1 MPDTDLGYVIMKN
14 LTNVICI
21 LFGCMLVLSCG
32 NKLSEQELRNLEI
45 RAEKGDTEA
54 ALQLVDYYGHLELC
68 NRETKEKAAQGDKD
82 AQELVKKS
90 NEIEEAYV
98 KWLYKAAE
106 NGDAESAYEVAM
118 DRHMEFTSN
127 IMVKK
132 NKREYR
138 KFMEMAITGG
148 YQPSAGGFMDEYK
161 KYYQNQSEEWWDSD
175 SIKTKEQLSEVTYSI
190 SE

>member
-1 MPDTDLGYVIMKN
+1 MKN

-54 ALQLVDYYGHLELC
+54 VLQLVDYYGHLELC
-68 NRETKEKAAQGDKD
+68 NRETKERAAQGDKN

-90 NEIEEAYV
+90 NEIDEAYE
-98 KWLYKAAE
+98 KWQYKAAE
-106 NGDAESAYEVAM
+106 NGDAESAYMVAIF
-118 DRHMEFTSN
+118 RQIAFTGN

-138 KFMEMAITGG
+138 KFMEIAITGG
-148 YQPSAGGFMDEYK
+148 YNGHGIDEYK

>member
-1 MPDTDLGYVIMKN
+1 MKN

-45 RAEKGDTEA
+45 RSEKGDTEA

-68 NRETKEKAAQGDKD
+68 NRETKERAAQGDKD
-82 AQELVKKS
+82 AQEL
-90 NEIEEAYV
+90 
-98 KWLYKAAE
+98 
-106 NGDAESAYEVAM
+106 
-118 DRHMEFTSN
+118 
-127 IMVKK
+127 VKK